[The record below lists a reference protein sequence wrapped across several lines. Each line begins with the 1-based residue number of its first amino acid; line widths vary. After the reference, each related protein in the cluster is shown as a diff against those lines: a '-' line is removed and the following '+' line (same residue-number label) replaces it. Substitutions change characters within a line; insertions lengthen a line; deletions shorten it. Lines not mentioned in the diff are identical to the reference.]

1 MIGTRRSLSTH
12 KLMLF
17 SENREIYIRYMGNLA
32 EDALVDIYPEISTPM
47 SKEAKMLAYYLV
59 PWHCQLEN
67 YYCLSASK
75 ANFDKVKS
83 GKKVWRDIDVNI
95 RIFSLN
101 FGVRAGNEE
110 DYQWV
115 EEQMFDAM
123 DGDDEFEV
131 FATALRSVSR

>member
-1 MIGTRRSLSTH
+1 
-12 KLMLF
+12 
-17 SENREIYIRYMGNLA
+17 MGNLA
-32 EDALVDIYPEISTPM
+32 EDALVDIYPELSTPM

-59 PWHCQLEN
+59 SWHCQLEN
-67 YYCLSASK
+67 NYCLSASK
-75 ANFDKVKS
+75 AIFDKVKS
-83 GKKVWRDIDVNI
+83 GEKVWRDVDVNT

-115 EEQMFDAM
+115 EEEMFDAM

>member
-1 MIGTRRSLSTH
+1 
-12 KLMLF
+12 
-17 SENREIYIRYMGNLA
+17 MGNLA
-32 EDALVDIYPEISTPM
+32 EDALVDIYPEISTQM
-47 SKEAKMLAYYLV
+47 SKEAKMMAYYLV